1 MTTSEGC
8 HPYLRIAL
16 DLQRRISS
24 GELRAGERVPSIR
37 QLVRDRGV
45 AMATATKAIAVLR
58 QEGWVHAV
66 PGSGTLV
73 CERLRERTVPGP
85 SPISRASWLDR
96 ERLVQAAIALADRDG
111 RPALSMRRL
120 AAELGVGAMS
130 LYRHVP
136 DKDELLRLMADAAFG
151 AEELP
156 EPGPDGWRAK
166 LQHSARVQWRA
177 FQRHPWLAPEL
188 LSSLT
193 HPPVVA
199 SGMRH
204 VDWALRALTGLGLDE
219 RTMLHTVVSLHGYVG
234 GMAVSRAMEVE
245 SERDTGISSAQRQ
258 RTYEGLLIELFQSGQ
273 FPALARAASRVD
285 ELGGLDE
292 LFEFGLQRQLD
303 GIESFLAAR
312 RR

>member
-1 MTTSEGC
+1 MTAPQGRP
-8 HPYLRIAL
+8 PYLRIAL

-24 GELRAGERVPSIR
+24 GELRAGQRLPSIR
-37 QLVRDRGV
+37 QLMRDWGV

-58 QEGWVHAV
+58 QEGWVHTV

-73 CERLRERTVPGP
+73 REAPRERSTHGP
-85 SPISRASWLDR
+85 SQVSGASGLDR
-96 ERLVQAAIALADRDG
+96 QRLVRAAIALADRDG
-111 RPALSMRRL
+111 RAALSMRRL

-136 DKDELLRLMADAAFG
+136 DKDELLRLMADTAFG

-166 LQHSARVQWRA
+166 LEYVARVQWRA
-177 FQRHPWLAPEL
+177 FRRHPWLAPEL

-204 VDWALRALTGLGLDE
+204 VDWALRALAGLGLDE
-219 RTMLHTVVSLHGYVG
+219 RTMLHTVVSLNGYVG
-234 GMAVSRAMEVE
+234 GMAMSRAIEVE
-245 SERDTGISSAQRQ
+245 SERDTGLSSAQRQ
-258 RTYEGLLIELFQSGQ
+258 RTNEALLIELLHSGR
-273 FPALARAASRVD
+273 FPALAGAASRIG
-285 ELGGLDE
+285 ELGSLDE

-303 GIESFLAAR
+303 GIETFLTVR
-312 RR
+312 RP

>member
-1 MTTSEGC
+1 MPTTACTKSC
-8 HPYLRIAL
+8 SLPPYVLSSWGASTITHTTAHSRFVMIDMVSAKLRI
-16 DLQRRISS
+16 IH
-24 GELRAGERVPSIR
+24 LR
-37 QLVRDRGV
+37 
-45 AMATATKAIAVLR
+45 
-58 QEGWVHAV
+58 
-66 PGSGTLV
+66 
-73 CERLRERTVPGP
+73 C
-85 SPISRASWLDR
+85 SPIRR
-96 ERLVQAAIALADRDG
+96 ALAIRNPVIG
-111 RPALSMRRL
+111 L

-151 AEELP
+151 AERLP

-166 LQHSARVQWRA
+166 LEYGARVQWRA
-177 FQRHPWLAPEL
+177 FRRHPWLAPEL

-204 VDWALRALTGLGLDE
+204 VDWALRALAGLGLDE
-219 RTMLHTVVSLHGYVG
+219 RTMLHTVISLNGYIG

-258 RTYEGLLIELFQSGQ
+258 RTHEALLIELLHSGQ
-273 FPALARAASRVD
+273 FPALAGAVSRIR

-303 GIESFLAAR
+303 GIESFLAVR
-312 RR
+312 RH